1 MLTAFSLSL
10 RKLLESSVS
19 SFQNFYS
26 SVGWYGLFATHWI
39 GYVMDYFILETHIFF
54 WGGEGGMGEDV
65 LWLFHW

>member
-54 WGGEGGMGEDV
+54 GGEGGMGEDV